1 MGFFGPKFRRMVGF
15 LLSSWRFLGFHVGSK
30 FEKNH
35 LAREYISSCWWW
47 FLPLW
52 LRFMIVLRKNADA
65 SNSGVL
71 FFFFFL
77 EKRVLRFSKIFSW
90 PKNLGMYLLRGSSV
104 FWSTD
109 WLFFI
114 ILLVPLRYTH
124 ALRWTYWVVST
135 NFATLRYV
143 PGNLCSPLT
152 DPYLFHVSDPS
163 AVARGLKC
171 SPVTLHFSSK
181 QSDDFQVSFNF
192 QTLF

>member
-1 MGFFGPKFRRMVGF
+1 MMVGF
-15 LLSSWRFLGFHVGSK
+15 LLSSWRFLGFDVGSK

-52 LRFMIVLRKNADA
+52 LRFMIVLGKNADA

-71 FFFFFL
+71 FFFFW
-77 EKRVLRFSKIFSW
+77 KKGLRFSKIFSW

-109 WLFFI
+109 WLFLYRPPGTFKVYPCTEVN
-114 ILLVPLRYTH
+114 ILGSFV
-124 ALRWTYWVVST
+124 T
-135 NFATLRYV
+135 NFVTLRYV

-152 DPYLFHVSDPS
+152 DPYFFNVSDPS

-171 SPVTLHFSSK
+171 SLVTLHFSFK
-181 QSDDFQVSFNF
+181 KSDDFEVSFNF